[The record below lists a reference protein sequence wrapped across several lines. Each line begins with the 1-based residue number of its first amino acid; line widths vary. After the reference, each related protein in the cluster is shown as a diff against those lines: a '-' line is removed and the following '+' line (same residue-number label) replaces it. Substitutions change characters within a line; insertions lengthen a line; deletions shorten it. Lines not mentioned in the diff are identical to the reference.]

1 VIKDLPSLHL
11 TALSGGP
18 NYPYEYSRANAGGQP
33 AGVTMNFLL
42 DHRLSDVAE
51 ICRHHGVERL
61 EAFGS
66 VVREDFDPL
75 SSDLDFIVRFAPPH
89 GLGYAERYLNLAEA
103 LEHLFDRPVDIMT
116 ERSLRNPILKQ
127 TIAAERRIIYDA

>member
-1 VIKDLPSLHL
+1 MD
-11 TALSGGP
+11 
-18 NYPYEYSRANAGGQP
+18 
-33 AGVTMNFLL
+33 FLL

-61 EAFGS
+61 ETFGS
-66 VVREDFDPL
+66 VMREDFDPL
-75 SSDLDFIVRFAPPH
+75 TSDLDFIVRFAPPH
-89 GLGYAERYLNLAEA
+89 GRGYADRYLNLAEA
-103 LEHLFDRPVDIMT
+103 LEKLFKRPVDVLT

>member
-1 VIKDLPSLHL
+1 
-11 TALSGGP
+11 
-18 NYPYEYSRANAGGQP
+18 
-33 AGVTMNFLL
+33 MNFLL

-66 VVREDFDPL
+66 VMREDFDPS

-89 GLGYAERYLNLAEA
+89 GRGYADRYLSLAEA
-103 LEHLFDRPVDIMT
+103 LENLFGRPVDILT
-116 ERSLRNPILKQ
+116 ERSMRNPILKQ
-127 TIAAERRIIYDA
+127 SIAADRRIIYDA